1 MGGEVGDRSEVSWI
15 ADTVTTG
22 ADVGYHGL
30 EDRERKHWGK
40 VEVERMTIREK

>member
-15 ADTVTTG
+15 VDAVTTG
-22 ADVGYHGL
+22 ADAGYRGS

>member
-15 ADTVTTG
+15 ADAVTTG
-22 ADVGYHGL
+22 ADAGYRGS